1 MESNQL
7 RRRRSVCPVRISLK
21 IVRFCVNPQN
31 SPFFFPVASRSRHT
45 LSKSMTDEHETANE
59 RTRFLDN
66 ENSDAEEVSTNK
78 QETWSDLKPYV
89 RPLLASN
96 FISVVCG
103 LNDGSIGAIIPRLKD
118 YYSIPNETVSLLF
131 LCNSFG
137 YFLAAMVNG
146 YIVHRL
152 GQVGAM
158 YFGAII
164 LLVAYSFI
172 ASGLPFGVMA
182 ALMVVQGAGVALL
195 DAAMNVYTSSVPKAT
210 LMLNVLH
217 ALYGV
222 GAMLSP
228 LVNGLLWRMDV
239 SWRGMYVFMAF
250 FSFINIVL
258 IAVGFRNIK
267 IEDHDE
273 DEEPADHKDIMRA
286 AMRHPMTI
294 LGAIYILVYVGTEV
308 TVGGWGLTYLHEGR
322 GGDKIAMS
330 NVIAGYWA
338 ALAAGRIVLGYLCD
352 KFGEKRMITI
362 FTLLTAAVL
371 VGLWLI
377 ADIVIDSIAIVSI
390 GFLLGPMFPSTIS
403 LASKVLPR
411 SLHATSIGFI
421 AGTGAGGA
429 ALFPFITGQV
439 AGKFGILAMP
449 AVCLSM
455 AVTMQ
460 VLWTFVPS
468 SKESVSCCGSR
479 RGGNY
484 QSIPSS

>member
-1 MESNQL
+1 
-7 RRRRSVCPVRISLK
+7 
-21 IVRFCVNPQN
+21 
-31 SPFFFPVASRSRHT
+31 
-45 LSKSMTDEHETANE
+45 MTDGRETANE

-96 FISVVCG
+96 VISVVCG

-131 LCNSFG
+131 LCNAFG
-137 YFLAAMVNG
+137 YFLFAMVNG

-158 YFGAII
+158 YFGAGI
-164 LLVAYSFI
+164 LLVTYSFI
-172 ASGLPFGVMA
+172 VSGLPFGVMA
-182 ALMVVQGAGVALL
+182 ALMVVQGAGIALL

-217 ALYGV
+217 ANYAL

-228 LVNGLLWRMDV
+228 LVNGLLWRIDV
-239 SWRGMYVFMAF
+239 SWRGMYVFMAII
-250 FSFINIVL
+250 SFINIVL
-258 IAVGFRNIK
+258 IAVGFHHIK
-267 IEDHDE
+267 IEDHQE
-273 DEEPADHKDIMRA
+273 DEEPTDHKDITRA
-286 AMRHPMTI
+286 AIRHRMTI
-294 LGAIYILVYVGTEV
+294 LGAIYNLVYVGLEV

-322 GGDKIAMS
+322 GGDKIVMS
-330 NVIAGYWA
+330 NVIAGYWT

-362 FTLLTAAVL
+362 FTFITTAVL
-371 VGLWLI
+371 VGLWLL
-377 ADIVIDSIAIVSI
+377 ADIVIDSI
-390 GFLLGPMFPSTIS
+390 GPLLPSMIS

-449 AVCLSM
+449 AVCLTM
-455 AVTMQ
+455 TVTMQ
-460 VLWTFVPS
+460 IVWTFIPA
-468 SKESVSCCGSR
+468 SKKSGAQDPLY
-479 RGGNY
+479 GGLGKHSPPAV
-484 QSIPSS
+484 QGGQRLQG